1 MKKYILLIILFYQL
15 LFTVYNQSNII
26 DIEELE
32 EKYKKEYITKFKKN
46 VKDYLTKKKLY
57 KNDNKSIK
65 KDVFKK
71 IFKEI
76 MMNGMDIAYAGFADI
91 YDKVADEFSKD
102 AFPKGVNTIKGSEIE
117 KYFDYDNIMK
127 KFNKYANTNRF
138 NKEDL

>member
-57 KNDNKSIK
+57 KNDNKSVT

-91 YDKVADEFSKD
+91 YDKVADEFSKE

-117 KYFDYDNIMK
+117 KYFDYDNIME

>member
-1 MKKYILLIILFYQL
+1 MFVLLIILFHQL

-57 KNDNKSIK
+57 KNDNKSIT

-117 KYFDYDNIMK
+117 KYFDYDNIME

>member
-57 KNDNKSIK
+57 KNDNKSIT

-76 MMNGMDIAYAGFADI
+76 MMNGMDIAYGGFADI

-117 KYFDYDNIMK
+117 KYFDYDKIME

>member
-1 MKKYILLIILFYQL
+1 MKKYILFIILFYQL

-57 KNDNKSIK
+57 KNDNKSIT

-91 YDKVADEFSKD
+91 YDKVADEFSKE

-117 KYFDYDNIMK
+117 KYFDYDNIME

>member
-57 KNDNKSIK
+57 KNDNKSIT

-117 KYFDYDNIMK
+117 KYFDYDKIME

>member
-57 KNDNKSIK
+57 KNDNKSIT